1 MSQFFTVFF
10 FLVYFQTLP
19 SGKLMEIWIAG
30 TVSHSNDNFGFA
42 DFFKI
47 LNCASFLKSW
57 VKSTTWARWLTSVT
71 LWWNSSLPGGKG
83 WSCPPKN
90 AHYRKWKPYLHGK
103 LIWKKNLSWIL
114 NFATPSEY
122 GSRMKKKSLSLC
134 QIESRFF
141 FPQLLMHHVSLHM
154 SLNVL
159 TLCGI
164 IWSKRSLA
172 QYQPK
177 EFFKSSKRFTL
188 ICVLP

>member
-103 LIWKKNLSWIL
+103 LIWKKKSLL
-114 NFATPSEY
+114 NFEFCNTIRIWLANE
-122 GSRMKKKSLSLC
+122 KK
-134 QIESRFF
+134 I
-141 FPQLLMHHVSLHM
+141 
-154 SLNVL
+154 
-159 TLCGI
+159 
-164 IWSKRSLA
+164 SLA
-172 QYQPK
+172 MSNRVTLLFSTTPHASRVTAYVIECAYSAWANLIKKVSGTIPT
-177 EFFKSSKRFTL
+177 KRIF
-188 ICVLP
+188 